1 MLSGSFVA
9 AGGGRMRATKVGR
22 EAYATR
28 IAEDAR
34 RFTVARSELREGT
47 DTILKYVTWAIIP
60 TAGLLF
66 FSQLRRDASLAEG
79 LRGAVAGV
87 VAMVP
92 EGLVLLTS
100 LAFAISVVRLAKRRV
115 LVQELQAVEGL
126 ARVDVLCIDK
136 TGTLTEGRLSVEEVE
151 LLDGD
156 APYEE
161 ALAALAAADE
171 HPNAT
176 MAAIAE
182 RFARPPDDWNATD
195 AVPFSSARKWSGAT
209 FRDRGSWVLGAPE
222 VVLGRDF
229 AEGSAIARRVE
240 DHAEQGQRVLLLATV
255 DAELTGDGLPDT
267 VEPVAIVALADQP
280 RPDAA
285 QTLAY
290 FAEQDVAVKVISG
303 DNPRTVAAI
312 AARLGLEGAEN
323 AIDARDLPQDD
334 PEALAEALEEQTVF
348 GRVTP
353 QQKREMVQALQSKG
367 HTVGMTG
374 DGVNDALA
382 LKDADLGIAMGSG
395 SAATRGVAQLVLL
408 DSTFD
413 AIPQVVGEGRR
424 VLGNIQRTSN
434 LYVTKTVYAML
445 ISLATG
451 VLAFAFPF
459 LPRHLTLIGALTIG
473 IPSFFLALAPSSDR
487 WQPGFLHR
495 VLRFAV
501 PAGALAA
508 LATYLAY
515 TFALDADGVTLREA
529 QTTATMVLCWIG
541 LLVLSIVASPLNAWK
556 LAMIWSM
563 GALFVLAVILPPTQ
577 EFFALETPPLI
588 VWLAAFGIAA
598 IVWSAARLFVP
609 HPKGS
614 SGVPLMD

>member
-1 MLSGSFVA
+1 VDL
-9 AGGGRMRATKVGR
+9 
-22 EAYATR
+22 
-28 IAEDAR
+28 I
-34 RFTVARSELREGT
+34 
-47 DTILKYVTWAIIP
+47 
-60 TAGLLF
+60 
-66 FSQLRRDASLAEG
+66 Q
-79 LRGAVAGV
+79 RG
-87 VAMVP
+87 
-92 EGLVLLTS
+92 
-100 LAFAISVVRLAKRRV
+100 
-115 LVQELQAVEGL
+115 
-126 ARVDVLCIDK
+126 
-136 TGTLTEGRLSVEEVE
+136 
-151 LLDGD
+151 

-161 ALAALAAADE
+161 ALAALATVDE

-182 RFARPPDDWNATD
+182 RFARSPDDWNASAD
-195 AVPFSSARKWSGAT
+195 VPFSSARKWSGAT
-209 FRDRGSWVLGAPE
+209 FGDRGSWVIGAPE
-222 VVLGRDF
+222 VVLGEAFVED
-229 AEGSAIARRVE
+229 SDIARRVAG
-240 DHAEQGQRVLLLATV
+240 HAEQGQRVVLLANTDDELST
-255 DAELTGDGLPDT
+255 DAVPSTI
-267 VEPVAIVALADQP
+267 EPVAIVALADQP

-285 QTLAY
+285 KTLTY
-290 FAEQDVAVKVISG
+290 FADQQVAVKVISG

-312 AARLGLEGAEN
+312 AGRLGLEGAQD
-323 AIDARDLPQDD
+323 AIDARELPDGD
-334 PEALAEALEEQTVF
+334 GEVLAEALEEHTVF

-353 QQKREMVQALQSKG
+353 QQKREMVQALQAKG

-395 SAATRGVAQLVLL
+395 SPATRSVAQLVLL

-451 VLAFAFPF
+451 VLGFAFPF

-541 LLVLSIVASPLNAWK
+541 LLVLSIVASPLNAKK
-556 LAMIWSM
+556 LALIWTM
-563 GALFVLAVILPPTQ
+563 GALFVLAVMLPATQ

-609 HPKGS
+609 HPTGS